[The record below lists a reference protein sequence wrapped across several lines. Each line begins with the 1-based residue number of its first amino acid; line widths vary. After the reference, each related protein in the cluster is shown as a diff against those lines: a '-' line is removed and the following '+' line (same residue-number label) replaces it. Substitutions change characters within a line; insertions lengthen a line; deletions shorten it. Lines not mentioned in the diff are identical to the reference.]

1 MRRGDCGKVFK
12 LYLVSRNKGK
22 VTEFQRLGVDECVD
36 VYPVELSKVEMQSD
50 DLTDIA
56 LYSAVQASLYLK
68 EPFFVEDSGLYVEPL
83 SGFPGPYSSYVFRTI
98 GVEGVLKLMEGSLNR
113 SAYFESVIVLHYPGF
128 GFRVFRGRVQGAI
141 SREARGTGGFGFDPI
156 FVPQGRDETFAEM
169 RVEDKNL
176 LSHRGKA
183 FRAMC
188 EWLRTIYK
196 SQL

>member
-1 MRRGDCGKVFK
+1 MRRGDCETAFK

-36 VYPVELSKVEMQSD
+36 VYPVELSKVEIQSD
-50 DLTDIA
+50 DLMDIA

-68 EPFFVEDSGLYVEPL
+68 EPFFVEDSGLYVESL

-113 SAYFESVIVLHYPGF
+113 SAYFESVIALHYPEI
-128 GFRVFRGRVQGAI
+128 GFRVFRGRVQGLI

-156 FVPQGRDETFAEM
+156 FTPQGRDETFAEM

-176 LSHRGKA
+176 FSHRGKA